1 MAFFRGLATVSRLRS
16 RMGQDATTLGGVR
29 WLQMQSASDL
39 DLRSQLQEM
48 IPEQQVC
55 GSLMHSLVKLESI
68 RGI

>member
-1 MAFFRGLATVSRLRS
+1 METAGRCLMAGFFERGIFIFSEH
-16 RMGQDATTLGGVR
+16 DADVFLK
-29 WLQMQSASDL
+29 MQ

-55 GSLMHSLVKLESI
+55 GSLVHSLVKLESI